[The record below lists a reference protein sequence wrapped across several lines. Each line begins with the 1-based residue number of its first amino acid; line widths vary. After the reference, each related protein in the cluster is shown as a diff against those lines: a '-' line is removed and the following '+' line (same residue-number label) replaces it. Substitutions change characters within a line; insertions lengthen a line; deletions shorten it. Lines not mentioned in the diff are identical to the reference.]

1 MTPDER
7 EEARLVKALE
17 FLNVLHVGV
26 CAAHPHA
33 YARLLTII
41 IKASELRGTI
51 PRMTEP
57 LKTARNC
64 EDILSLSF
72 LAFAADIPLAPELYA
87 ALMKSVDGAQSEIR
101 NYQNLLEQGGY
112 KQIFERANKSRREN
126 PMGIVP
132 WDATEHSGWYET
144 GLSLK
149 RRT

>member
-1 MTPDER
+1 MASTNPLKPQDGQAMTPDER

-17 FLNVLHVGV
+17 FLNVLHVG
-26 CAAHPHA
+26 
-33 YARLLTII
+33 
-41 IKASELRGTI
+41 ASELRGTI

-57 LKTARNC
+57 LKTARN
-64 EDILSLSF
+64 S
-72 LAFAADIPLAPELYA
+72 PELYA